1 MIAAGMVTRPAIH
14 PTPKSCRRRRYDGS
28 TRAQDGRS
36 RTRSSRNKT
45 KTRLCPAATTTSN
58 AGPATNHRFF
68 SQRYKRIAH
77 RARASGPRQT
87 RRSPAHHVARPHVT
101 TRARTGRQP
110 SRSTK
115 ARQQVKRR
123 WYASHSHNVHIDPA
137 VHGGRSCCCFA
148 APSSS
153 TPDAKF
159 QRSRSRSACLP
170 SSCSAH
176 LFHRTTGS
184 PNQVTNKDRYPK
196 RNTNTFIRRT
206 LPGSFTPK
214 VRRVQPDWTTEIGSQ
229 GYRPH
234 SCRTPHQLKPN
245 YRETSLIQEPYQ
257 HHCK

>member
-1 MIAAGMVTRPAIH
+1 MYGPLSIQSH
-14 PTPKSCRRRRYDGS
+14 SQKSCRRAAAAMMPFFFENTRYDGL
-28 TRAQDGRS
+28 TRAQDGYS
-36 RTRSSRNKT
+36 RTRSLRNKT
-45 KTRLCPAATTTSN
+45 KARLCPAATTTSN
-58 AGPATNHRFF
+58 AGPATNHR
-68 SQRYKRIAH
+68 
-77 RARASGPRQT
+77 ARASGSRQT
-87 RRSPAHHVARPHVT
+87 RRSPQHIIR
-101 TRARTGRQP
+101 RATPLEHEQDGKQP
-110 SRSTK
+110 TK
-115 ARQQVKRR
+115 QDGSQPTKQACQQVKRR

-137 VHGGRSCCCFA
+137 EHGSCCFA

>member
-1 MIAAGMVTRPAIH
+1 MAAVGPEARETKQKRDFA
-14 PTPKSCRRRRYDGS
+14 RRRR
-28 TRAQDGRS
+28 R
-36 RTRSSRNKT
+36 
-45 KTRLCPAATTTSN
+45 
-58 AGPATNHRFF
+58 PATPVQRRTTRFF

-170 SSCSAH
+170 ALIVLCSPFPQDHRIPQPGNQQGQVPKKKHKYFYSAH
-176 LFHRTTGS
+176 IARQFYTQGPASPTRLDDGDWVTGV
-184 PNQVTNKDRYPK
+184 PAPQLPYP
-196 RNTNTFIRRT
+196 
-206 LPGSFTPK
+206 
-214 VRRVQPDWTTEIGSQ
+214 
-229 GYRPH
+229 
-234 SCRTPHQLKPN
+234 
-245 YRETSLIQEPYQ
+245 TSTQTKL
-257 HHCK
+257 

>member
-1 MIAAGMVTRPAIH
+1 MAAVGPEARETKQKRDFA
-14 PTPKSCRRRRYDGS
+14 RRRR
-28 TRAQDGRS
+28 R
-36 RTRSSRNKT
+36 
-45 KTRLCPAATTTSN
+45 
-58 AGPATNHRFF
+58 PATPVQRRTTRFF

-184 PNQVTNKDRYPK
+184 PNQPTRTGPPK
-196 RNTNTFIRRT
+196 EKQILLFGAHCPAVLHPRSGESNQTGRRRLGHRGT
-206 LPGSFTPK
+206 GPTAAVPHINSNQIIE
-214 VRRVQPDWTTEIGSQ
+214 RR
-229 GYRPH
+229 
-234 SCRTPHQLKPN
+234 L
-245 YRETSLIQEPYQ
+245 
-257 HHCK
+257 